1 MTQKVLP
8 DNIAPIALEKML
20 ARQIWAKSDD
30 LIECFEGLIN
40 DVYEPSVES
49 MTISAHSPVDA
60 DTSGPSFWR
69 YLGGKDKLI
78 TNKKSGNFAG
88 DASTLS
94 FEFPDIPI
102 VNQGLFYDIGYA
114 DVLGN
119 IISDWTYDSWLKA
132 GGWAFPI
139 PTVLTIY
146 TDPGY
151 GEDRQ
156 LTKAIAL

>member
-1 MTQKVLP
+1 VTQKVLP

-49 MTISAHSPVDA
+49 MMISAHSPVDA

-78 TNKKSGNFAG
+78 TNERSGNFAG
-88 DASTLS
+88 DALS
-94 FEFPDIPI
+94 LNFEFPEIP
-102 VNQGLFYDIGYA
+102 VVSREVFYDIGYS

-139 PTVLTIY
+139 PTILTIY